1 MIVFSL
7 QALKDKKTVKH
18 VEYTRELSFLQNI
31 HIKTSYELVLVFSN
45 AINLK
50 NKKNCMKDIH

>member
-50 NKKNCMKDIH
+50 N